1 MQLYPA
7 IDLKGGRVV
16 RWLEG
21 ESVHETVYGDDPLEQ
36 AESFVA
42 DGATWVHVVD
52 MDKAFQTGADNLD
65 WIRRIA
71 ALRGLRVQVGGN
83 VDSETWAREALEA
96 GASRVVLG
104 TVAVLDGSQFRRL
117 VQLVGSSRC
126 AVAVDVRD
134 GRPALRGL
142 NSPVEQSTQDLV
154 ARAMD
159 AGVQTIVYRDLAR
172 DGLVTGVDL
181 NGATL
186 IAARGAQ
193 VIVAGGVAGL
203 DDVREAARRDL
214 AGVIVGRALYEG
226 RFTLREAIECSQ

>member
-21 ESVHETVYGDDPLEQ
+21 ESLRETVYGDDPLKQ

-71 ALRGLRVQVGGN
+71 AIPGLKVQVGGN
-83 VDSETWAREALEA
+83 VASEAWAAEALEA
-96 GASRVVLG
+96 GAGRVVLG
-104 TVAVLDGSQFRRL
+104 TAAVVDRPLLRRL
-117 VQLVGSSRC
+117 VRLVGRARC
-126 AVAVDVRD
+126 AVALDVKD
-134 GRPALRGL
+134 GRPALRGG
-142 NSPVEQSTQDLV
+142 NQQVEAPAPDLV
-154 ARAMD
+154 SRAID
-159 AGVQTIVYRDLAR
+159 EGVSTIVYRDLAR

-181 NGATL
+181 DGAEL
-186 IAARGAQ
+186 IASQGAQ

-203 DDVREAARRDL
+203 QDIREASRRRL
-214 AGVIVGRALYEG
+214 AGVIIGRALYEG
-226 RFTLREAIECSQ
+226 RFTLREAIECSL